1 MNCTLLNF
9 SLTLMVYIFFDL
21 DAFYIT
27 VDFSFF
33 KCMISKI
40 NVNKVRLTCKN
51 GSNGLKLMLYI
62 LFYVFPIFLQVYGV
76 VKIKKRY

>member
-51 GSNGLKLMLYI
+51 GSNGLKLKLYI
-62 LFYVFPIFLQVYGV
+62 FMFFPIFLQIYSV